1 MKQPH
6 DSDTHEALLSRT
18 SKKQKIDEHRS
29 GAEHHYSVVFQLAVG
44 KRIKF
49 KLRHAMR
56 KKKKAGYQ
64 KTGMRR

>member
-1 MKQPH
+1 MIRIPTKLFWQ
-6 DSDTHEALLSRT
+6 EQAR
-18 SKKQKIDEHRS
+18 SKKLMSI